1 MSPSNQFV
9 FPIYLGKDERKSNS
23 RFQRSMRKNIFRLIL
38 VSLFTPLLA
47 GAGYAIYRNPWVITS
62 LNWQVIFLTAVALLV
77 ATIITGLAVYRVYRL
92 KELMA
97 APAPI
102 NVRSRPIKPLVAQ
115 KRIRQEVEYKSVVVD
130 AEMWTKDR
138 NQSTENG
145 RFQIGYLPEEFSA
158 DDVLV
163 FSFEYSE

>member
-23 RFQRSMRKNIFRLIL
+23 RFQRSIRKNIFRLAL
-38 VSLFTPLLA
+38 VGLVLPLLA
-47 GAGYAIYRNPWVITS
+47 VSGYAIYRNPWLITS
-62 LNWQVIFLTAVALLV
+62 LNWQVIFLTAVALMV
-77 ATIITGLAVYRVYRL
+77 ATIITGLAAYRFYRL

-97 APAPI
+97 APTPI
-102 NVRSRPIKPLVAQ
+102 NARSMPIKPLVAK
-115 KRIRQEVEYKSVVVD
+115 KRIRPVVEYKNVVVD

-138 NQSTENG
+138 NKTTENG
-145 RFQIGYLPEEFSA
+145 SYQIGYLPEEFSA